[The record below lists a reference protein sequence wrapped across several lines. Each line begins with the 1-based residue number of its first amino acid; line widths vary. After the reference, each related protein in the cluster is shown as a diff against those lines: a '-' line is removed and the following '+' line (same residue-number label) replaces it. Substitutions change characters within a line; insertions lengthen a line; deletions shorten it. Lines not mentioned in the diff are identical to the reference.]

1 MIKNNRGHKE
11 NNGNELDSLSRLS
24 IAYRS
29 IMTKKQWYTIKEGMV
44 YCNIQEFYMRRMVR
58 EERIPTKR
66 ESINKKGGFRHLI
79 NVKDLDNYLA
89 TKGRK
94 NDGKRAFIFR
104 ADDANYAKISKL
116 LAEQGVESAPRYKRK
131 QKK

>member
-1 MIKNNRGHKE
+1 MMKNSRPTGE
-11 NNGNELDSLSRLS
+11 TYGNELDSFLGYS

-29 IMTKKQWYTIKEGMV
+29 IMPKKQWYTIKEGMV
-44 YCNIQEFYMRRMVR
+44 YCGIQEFYMRRLVR

-66 ESINKKGGFRHLI
+66 VSINKKGGFKHLI
-79 NVKDLDNYLA
+79 HVNELDKYLA

-104 ADDANYAKISKL
+104 ADDAKYAEIKKVLDKL
-116 LAEQGVESAPRYKRK
+116 DTESAPRYKRK
-131 QKK
+131 QK